1 MEIYSPSYGHLK
13 FKGFNYDVISTNC
26 KCYKKLR
33 LAAVM
38 VVAAATTLAAAMA
51 VAAIMLV
58 AIQW

>member
-1 MEIYSPSYGHLK
+1 MPTHT
-13 FKGFNYDVISTNC
+13 ISTNC
-26 KCYKKLR
+26 ECYKKLR

-38 VVAAATTLAAAMA
+38 AAAAATTLVAAMA